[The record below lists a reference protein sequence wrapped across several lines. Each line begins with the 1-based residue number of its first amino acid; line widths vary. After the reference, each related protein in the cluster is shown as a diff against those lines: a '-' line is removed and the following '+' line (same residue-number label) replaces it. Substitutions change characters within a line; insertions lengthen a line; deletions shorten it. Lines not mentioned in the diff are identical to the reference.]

1 MSIMKNIMKPGDNH
15 RKGTEASKITVI
27 TLFIL
32 LCLWVS
38 YYYHFV
44 LHSHILVTH
53 FFYLPVVFAGFWW
66 GRRSIWIAVFLGGYL
81 LALHSFFVAG
91 ISVIVDAQ
99 RVVILI
105 TVAIVVSALR
115 EEGLRTERTLR
126 ESESKYRDLF
136 ENANDL
142 IQSVDAEGKFIYVN
156 KKWLETLG
164 YTEQEVSNMTF
175 TDILR
180 KDEVPQCMELF
191 KKVSCGESIA
201 HVETVFMA
209 KDGREIVVEG
219 NANARFEDGKFTA
232 SRGIFRDIS
241 DRKRTE
247 ERTRNILESMTEG
260 LITVDHEFKILSANK
275 AYCDRVKMPAEDV
288 IGRYCYKV
296 SHHIDMPCYKAGEDC
311 SVRHTFETGE
321 PHMVVHT
328 HYDRE
333 GSPLYLET
341 RSSPVKDEQGRII
354 SVMETLNDITDKVK
368 LEEEL
373 RNTGKMAAVG
383 QLSAG
388 IAHDFNNILAAI
400 TGYASVLRIKLG
412 GDGPLL
418 NNAEKILALTEKAAN
433 LIQRLLTFS
442 RTQSVRK
449 APVKL
454 NDILRGVEQLLPDI
468 MGKNIELK
476 TAPVDAE
483 LTLMADAV
491 RLEQVLRILA
501 ENARDAMPQGG
512 RFTLSMTRMEPDK
525 TFSETHEFVKTCPYA
540 LISVS
545 DTGSGMD
552 KATMARIFEPF
563 FTTKE
568 VGKGIGLGLATAYGI
583 IKQHEGYIDMQSEPD
598 KGTTIRIYLPL
609 EESGAEPK

>member
-1 MSIMKNIMKPGDNH
+1 MSIMKNSVKPGEKH
-15 RKGTEASKITVI
+15 RKGTDAPKITVMA
-27 TLFIL
+27 LLIL

-38 YYYHFV
+38 HYYHFV
-44 LHSHILVTH
+44 LRSDILVTH

-66 GRRSIWIAVFLGGYL
+66 GRRAIWIAVLLGGYL
-81 LALHSFFVAG
+81 LALHAFLVQGVS
-91 ISVIVDAQ
+91 IMVDIQ

-105 TVAIVVSALR
+105 TVGLVVSALR

-126 ESESKYRDLF
+126 ESESRYRDLF

-142 IQSVDAEGKFIYVN
+142 IQSVDAEGKFVYVN
-156 KKWLETLG
+156 RKWLETLG
-164 YTEQEVSNMTF
+164 YTEQEVNTMTF

-180 KDEVPQCMELF
+180 KDQVPHCMELF
-191 KKVSCGESIA
+191 EKISHGESIA

-219 NANARFEDGKFTA
+219 NASARFEDGKLTA
-232 SRGIFRDIS
+232 SRGIFRDVT
-241 DRKRTE
+241 DRRQTE
-247 ERTRNILESMTEG
+247 KLTNNILESMTEG
-260 LITVDHEFKILSANK
+260 LITVDHEYKIIAANR
-275 AYCDRVKMPAEDV
+275 AYCQRVGIPAENV
-288 IGRYCYKV
+288 IGQYCYKV
-296 SHHIDMPCYKAGEDC
+296 SHHIDTPCHEAGEDC
-311 SVRHTFETGE
+311 AVRHTFETGE
-321 PHMVVHT
+321 PHTVIHT

-341 RSSPVKDEQGRII
+341 RSYPIKNEQGKII
-354 SVMETLNDITDKVK
+354 SVIETLNDITDKVK

-373 RNTGKMAAVG
+373 RSAAKMAAVG

-412 GDGPLL
+412 NDGPLL

-433 LIQRLLTFS
+433 LIRSLLTFS
-442 RTQSVRK
+442 RTQLVRK
-449 APVKL
+449 GPVKL
-454 NDILRGVEQLLPDI
+454 NDILRSVEQLLPDI
-468 MGKNIELK
+468 LGKNIELK
-476 TAPVDAE
+476 IVPVDGD

-491 RLEQVLRILA
+491 RLEQGLRILA
-501 ENARDAMPQGG
+501 ENARDAMPRGG
-512 RFTLSMTRMEPDK
+512 RFTFSMKRIEPDK
-525 TFSETHEFVKTCPYA
+525 TFRETHEFVQTCPYV

-552 KATMARIFEPF
+552 KATMTRIFEPF

-568 VGKGIGLGLATAYGI
+568 VGKGTGLGLATAYGI
-583 IKQHEGYIDMQSEPD
+583 IKQHDGYIDVQSEPD
-598 KGTTIRIYLPL
+598 KGTTFRIYLPV
-609 EESGAEPK
+609 EDKGG